1 MIKELQKQV
10 EQLKREKDITI
21 LAHSYQNRDVLE
33 VADITGDSF
42 RLSVAA
48 QEVKTSTVLVCGVH
62 FMAETVKILSPEKKV
77 LLAQPQ
83 AGCPMAEQFSP
94 EFVVKYRQEHPDTAV
109 VAYVNTTAALKAVCD
124 VCVTSSSAVNI
135 VRKIEAKRILF
146 LPDCNLGGYVKEQVP
161 EKEVDLVQ
169 GGCPIHASVTA
180 HEVEEAKKLHPGA
193 EVLVHPECTQEVLT
207 LADYIGSTAEIMSY
221 AAASEKTEFII
232 GTEISIAEHLSYRC
246 PEKRFYPMSKKL
258 ICPDMKLTTLPEV
271 YRALCGTG
279 GVEIQIPERVMSGAR
294 KSIDAMI
301 RLGE

>member
-1 MIKELQKQV
+1 MIQDLQKLI
-10 EQLKREKDITI
+10 EQLKKEKNVTI

-94 EFVVKYRQEHPDTAV
+94 EFVTEYKKNH
-109 VAYVNTTAALKAVCD
+109 VNTTAALKAVCD

-135 VRKIEAKRILF
+135 VKKMEAKRILF
-146 LPDCNLGGYVKEQVP
+146 LPDCNLGSYVKEQVP

-180 HEVEEAKKLHPGA
+180 YEVKEAKQLHPGA
-193 EVLVHPECTQEVLT
+193 EVLVHPECTQEVLAF
-207 LADYIGSTAEIMSY
+207 ADYIGSTAEIMNY
-221 AAASEKTEFII
+221 AAASKKTEFII

-246 PEKRFYPMSKKL
+246 PDKRFYPMSKKL
-258 ICPDMKLTTLPEV
+258 ICPDMKRTTLESLLAAMEG
-271 YRALCGTG
+271 RG
-279 GVEIQIPERVMSGAR
+279 GEE
-294 KSIDAMI
+294 I
-301 RLGE
+301 RLEEGLAAAARHSLENMLRYGG

>member
-1 MIKELQKQV
+1 MIQDLQKLI
-10 EQLKREKDITI
+10 EQLKKEKNVTI

-94 EFVVKYRQEHPDTAV
+94 EFVTEYKKNHPDTAV

-135 VRKIEAKRILF
+135 VRKMEAKRILF
-146 LPDCNLGGYVKEQVP
+146 LPDCNLGSYVKEQVP

-180 HEVEEAKKLHPGA
+180 YEVKEAKQLHPGA
-193 EVLVHPECTQEVLT
+193 EVLVHPECTQEVLA

-221 AAASEKTEFII
+221 AAASKKTEFII

-246 PEKRFYPMSKKL
+246 PDKRFYPMSKKL
-258 ICPDMKLTTLPEV
+258 ICPDMKLTSLPEV
-271 YRALCGTG
+271 YQALCGTG
-279 GVEIQIPERVMSGAR
+279 GSEVTLPEEIMAGAR

-301 RLGE
+301 RLGG